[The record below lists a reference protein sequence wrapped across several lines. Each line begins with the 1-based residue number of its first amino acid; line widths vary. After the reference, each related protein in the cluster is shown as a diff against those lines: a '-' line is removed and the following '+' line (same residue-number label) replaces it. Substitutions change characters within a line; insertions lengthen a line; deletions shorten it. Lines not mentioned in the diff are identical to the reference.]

1 MFIQSM
7 TLRRVAAA
15 RLAMTAS
22 TTLSVQHLAATTIAT
37 ARMVVPLRS
46 YSAAPSG
53 ASEALVAQLK
63 TDLKTAMRGKDSV
76 TSTVLRGLLSDIT
89 YATKSANPPKEYL
102 SLVLAAHKQREDAAA
117 QFAAADRQ
125 DLVDKEKLEMAV
137 LEKYLP
143 RQLPVEEV
151 VSRVEAL
158 CAELG
163 VASKRDFA
171 KLMAAVRNDPEL
183 AVVPP
188 KIVVEAADKCIAKA
202 AGKQ

>member
-1 MFIQSM
+1 MFIPSM
-7 TLRRVAAA
+7 TLRRVAVA
-15 RLAMTAS
+15 RLAMTSS
-22 TTLSVQHLAATTIAT
+22 TPLRVQPFAAATIAT
-37 ARMVVPLRS
+37 ARTVVPLRT

-53 ASEALVAQLK
+53 ASEALVTQLK

-117 QFAAADRQ
+117 QFAAAGRQ

>member
-1 MFIQSM
+1 MLIPSM

-15 RLAMTAS
+15 RLAMTVSAP
-22 TTLSVQHLAATTIAT
+22 LRVQPLAATTIAT
-37 ARMVVPLRS
+37 ARTVVPQRTS
-46 YSAAPSG
+46 RP
-53 ASEALVAQLK
+53 
-63 TDLKTAMRGKDSV
+63 TLKTAMRGKDSV

-117 QFAAADRQ
+117 QFAAAGRQ
-125 DLVDKEKLEMAV
+125 DLVDKEMLEMAV

-151 VSRVEAL
+151 VLRVEAL

-188 KIVVEAADKCIAKA
+188 KIVVDAADKCIAKA